1 MSKEPAAEELDLPSE
16 NEAAEPAV
24 EQQRPDT
31 SDDDAPASTAAS
43 TKSASSTESPV
54 SSASASS
61 GESADSAGSPASAD
75 SAGSPEEPGGT
86 GAEGRDP
93 VAAWLES
100 VGSGTENDTMLR
112 FAPSQHNAIDLTD
125 ANSSGMMQ
133 LMAGRKTRLSTLLN
147 DPSAFNVGKQAAQGI
162 RAKIREMSEERGID
176 VGFLAAGV
184 ASWTEDAGS
193 GPSGERFTED
203 FTAPVM
209 LVPITLR
216 PREDGS
222 GDFEIQFSAPARLN
236 PALIRH
242 LAARHRTHLD
252 AEEFHNTGYVTARF
266 DPNRPAD
273 MLARIAA
280 EVPSLES
287 VQVWRQLYVSTFADL
302 TFLGDPTGLEL
313 DHPVIHAMAS
323 STQLGQTRAVRTLM
337 DLPPVDERE
346 PRDERL
352 VADADPY
359 QQASLDAILAG
370 QSAVVSAPAG
380 TGQTQTAIN
389 AAAGLAWQGKRVLVL
404 AERTATLEQFKERL
418 SEVHLGTLAGNIS
431 AASTP
436 EEIREQLIRA
446 IRRAERAEP
455 PRLTALHTRLKTS
468 RHQLVNH
475 VKSLHN
481 VRRRWDCSP
490 YQAMQALA
498 ALTSLNPAPSTA
510 VRLKRSVLDNTV
522 DRTQITVKLRRA
534 AELGAFSAETRD
546 SPWYNARLSNRQETR
561 DAMTLVVQ
569 LRDELPQLSRM
580 MRSACQAAGIAPG
593 ETFSDWNRQ
602 VLLFQRVQESLG
614 KFSHDVYARPVDDL
628 IAATAPGWWRRQ
640 NNVEMTSVTRSR
652 LRRVAK
658 EYVRPSVAIGDLHTS
673 LIEVQSEREEW
684 AEWSISGSAP
694 KVPHRVDRLT
704 DTFGEVQGRLQRL
717 DEVLEAGPLADM
729 PIEKLLDTVET
740 LAGDEKP
747 LETLPERTLLGE
759 QLREQGFRDLMEDF
773 AARGVSA
780 NVVADELELS
790 WWQSALEAMISGDD
804 YLAMTTGENLRSIES
819 TFREA
824 DAGHIE
830 SSAQRLGHALSV
842 RWKSAV
848 EAHPQAAGSLR
859 ELLRDAAPTIES
871 LEAIN
876 PKLTQ
881 PLVPIWTTSPLGLGE
896 QFPADYRADAVIL
909 LDAESLAVPTALN
922 AITRAGQVVA
932 FGDPVA
938 GSPTPF
944 HVSADPVARET
955 EQHRPASIYAELS
968 AVLPLYPLRQVHR
981 GVDQELTGLLSSAL
995 YDGELTRLP
1004 DAAQLT
1010 GQNRRFTVEQVA
1022 GVPAG
1027 YRDAVESPTGEVN
1040 RVVDMVFEHVR
1051 SRRSASLAVITGS
1064 EWHARRVADA
1074 IRLNLANHAWA
1085 KPFFAEG
1092 AHGEG
1097 FVVTPVERAAGLVRD
1112 DVIFSLG
1119 FGRSVKGEAATRF
1132 GELSEPRGREYFAIA
1147 VTRAREH
1154 LRVVTSL
1161 SSADM
1166 DRPALTEGARDV
1178 YDLVR
1183 LGLEGDTN
1191 PTASAQLTDPLVLD
1205 LVDRIRARGGRVEDG
1220 FRGTL
1225 DLAACSRKAT
1235 PDTQMVPV
1243 AMVSDGTKSYGA
1255 MSVRERSRQRPTAFE
1270 HLGWSYMA
1278 LWTIEVFSNPVR
1290 CTEAVAEQVGL
1301 ASGPEFAESG
1311 RITVHT
1317 AGITPRGRRAREQE
1331 ARGEGI
1337 RFGGAADIEDE
1348 DSHRK
1353 SKKWLSPRERG
1364 AWKE

>member
-1 MSKEPAAEELDLPSE
+1 MRD
-16 NEAAEPAV
+16 
-24 EQQRPDT
+24 Q
-31 SDDDAPASTAAS
+31 
-43 TKSASSTESPV
+43 
-54 SSASASS
+54 
-61 GESADSAGSPASAD
+61 
-75 SAGSPEEPGGT
+75 
-86 GAEGRDP
+86 GRDP

-112 FAPSQHNAIDLTD
+112 FSPSQHNAIDLTD
-125 ANSSGMMQ
+125 ANASGMMQ

-147 DPSAFNVGKQAAQGI
+147 DQSAFTLGKQAAQGI
-162 RAKIREMSEERGID
+162 RAKTREMSEERGID

-184 ASWTEDAGS
+184 VSWTEDAGEVS
-193 GPSGERFTED
+193 SGERFTED

-222 GDFEIQFSAPARLN
+222 GDFEIQFSAAARLN
-236 PALIRH
+236 PALVRH
-242 LAARHRTHLD
+242 LATRHSTRLD
-252 AEEFHNTGYVTARF
+252 PVEFHNTGYVTARF

-273 MLARIAA
+273 ALARIAGG
-280 EVPSLES
+280 VQTLHS

-302 TFLGDPTGLEL
+302 TFLGDPSGLQL
-313 DHPVIHAMAS
+313 DHPVIHAMA
-323 STQLGQTRAVRTLM
+323 TGEPLGQTQAEQARQQ
-337 DLPPVDERE
+337 LPPVDQRE

-352 VADADPY
+352 VADADPD
-359 QQASLDAILAG
+359 QQAALDAVLAG
-370 QSAVVSAPAG
+370 QSAVISAPAG

-389 AAAGLAWQGKRVLVL
+389 AAAGLAWQGRRVLVL
-404 AERTATLEQFKERL
+404 AERTATLEQFKHRL

-431 AASTP
+431 AASTS
-436 EEIREQLIRA
+436 EEIRDQLIRA
-446 IRRAERAEP
+446 IRRNERAEP
-455 PRLTALHTRLKTS
+455 PRLGTLQSRLKKS
-468 RHQLVNH
+468 RHQLLDH

-498 ALTSLNPAPSTA
+498 ALTSLNPAPSTS

-522 DRTQITVKLRRA
+522 DRSQITVKLKRA
-534 AELGAFSAETRD
+534 AELGAFSVETRN
-546 SPWYNARLSNRQETR
+546 SPWFNARLSNRQETR
-561 DAMTLVVQ
+561 DAMALVVQ
-569 LRDELPQLSRM
+569 LREELPQLQKM
-580 MRSACQAAGIAPG
+580 MVSACQAAGITPG
-593 ETFSDWNRQ
+593 ATFSEWNSQ

-614 KFSHDVYARPVDDL
+614 RFSHDVYVRAVDDL

-658 EYVRPSVAIGDLHTS
+658 EYVRPGVAIGDLHSS
-673 LIEVQSEREEW
+673 LIDVQSEREEW
-684 AEWSISGSAP
+684 NQWARSGSAP
-694 KVPHRVDRLT
+694 KVPHRLDQLC
-704 DTFGEVQGRLQRL
+704 DTFGKVQARLQRL
-717 DEVLEAGPLADM
+717 DEVVETGALSEMPVEQLLE
-729 PIEKLLDTVET
+729 TVET
-740 LAGDEKP
+740 LAADEKP

-773 AARGVSA
+773 SEREISA
-780 NVVADELELS
+780 NVVAEELELA

-804 YLAMTTGENLRSIES
+804 YLAMTTGENLRSIEE
-819 TFREA
+819 TFRDA

-830 SSAQRLGHALSV
+830 SSAQRLGHALAV

-848 EAHPQAAGSLR
+848 EAHPQAAASLR
-859 ELLRDAAPTIES
+859 GMLRDATPSIEA

-876 PKLTQ
+876 PKVTQ
-881 PLVPIWTTSPLGLGE
+881 PLVPIWMTSPLGLGE
-896 QFPADYRADAVIL
+896 QFPMDYRADVVIL

-922 AITRAGQVVA
+922 AVTRAEQVIA

-944 HVSADPVARET
+944 HVSADPLARET
-955 EQHRPASIYAELS
+955 EQHRPASIYNELA
-968 AVLPLYPLRQVHR
+968 AVLPHYALRQVHR

-995 YDGELTRLP
+995 YENQLTRLP

-1010 GQNRRFTVEQVA
+1010 GQDRRFTVELVA
-1022 GVPAG
+1022 GGRAG

-1051 SRRSASLAVITGS
+1051 SRRGHSLAVVTGS
-1064 EWHARRVADA
+1064 AWHARRVADA
-1074 IRLNLANHAWA
+1074 IRLNLANHVWA
-1085 KPFFAEG
+1085 KPFFTQG

-1119 FGRSVKGEAATRF
+1119 FGRSVKGEPATRF
-1132 GELSEPRGREYFAIA
+1132 GELSEARGQEHVAIA
-1147 VTRAREH
+1147 LTRAREH

-1161 SSADM
+1161 SHTDM
-1166 DRPALTEGARDV
+1166 DRGSLTGGGAQIH
-1178 YDLVR
+1178 DLIR
-1183 LGLEGDTN
+1183 LGLEGSDN

-1225 DLAACSRKAT
+1225 DLAACSRRFT
-1235 PDTQMVPV
+1235 PDQSMVPV

-1255 MSVRERSRQRPTAFE
+1255 MSVRERSRQRPAAFE
-1270 HLGWSYMA
+1270 ALGWSYMA

-1290 CTEAVAEQVGL
+1290 CTEFVAEQVGL

-1317 AGITPRGRRAREQE
+1317 SGETARSRRAREQQ
-1331 ARGEGI
+1331 ARSEGI
-1337 RFGGAADIEDE
+1337 RFGGAADLADE

-1353 SKKWLSPRERG
+1353 SKKWLPPRERG
-1364 AWKE
+1364 AWKQ

>member
-1 MSKEPAAEELDLPSE
+1 M
-16 NEAAEPAV
+16 
-24 EQQRPDT
+24 
-31 SDDDAPASTAAS
+31 
-43 TKSASSTESPV
+43 
-54 SSASASS
+54 
-61 GESADSAGSPASAD
+61 
-75 SAGSPEEPGGT
+75 
-86 GAEGRDP
+86 
-93 VAAWLES
+93 
-100 VGSGTENDTMLR
+100 GSGTENDTMLR
-112 FAPSQHNAIDLTD
+112 FSPNQHNAIDLTD

-147 DPSAFNVGKQAAQGI
+147 DQNAFTIGKHAAQGI
-162 RAKIREMSEERGID
+162 RAKTREMSEERGID

-184 ASWTEDAGS
+184 VSWTEDAGQAS
-193 GPSGERFTED
+193 SGEQFTED
-203 FTAPVM
+203 FTAPIM

-222 GDFEIQFSAPARLN
+222 GDFEIQFSAAARLN

-242 LAARHRTHLD
+242 LAARHGTRLD
-252 AEEFHNTGYVTARF
+252 PVEFHNTGYVTARF

-273 MLARIAA
+273 TLARIAA
-280 EVPSLES
+280 GVDTLHS

-313 DHPVIHAMAS
+313 DHPVIHAMA
-323 STQLGQTRAVRTLM
+323 TGEPLGQTRADRTLK
-337 DLPPVDERE
+337 DLPSVDDRE

-352 VADADPY
+352 VADADPH
-359 QQASLDAILAG
+359 QQAALDAVLAG
-370 QSAVVSAPAG
+370 QSVVVSAPAG

-389 AAAGLAWQGKRVLVL
+389 AAAGLAWQGRRVLVL
-404 AERTATLEQFKERL
+404 AERTATLEQFKDRL
-418 SEVHLGTLAGNIS
+418 AQVHLGTLAGNIS
-431 AASTP
+431 AAATS
-436 EEIREQLIRA
+436 EDIRDQLIRA
-446 IRRAERAEP
+446 IRRNERAEP
-455 PRLTALHTRLKTS
+455 PRLGTVHSRLKKS
-468 RHQLVNH
+468 RHQLVDH

-498 ALTSLNPAPSTA
+498 ALTSLTPAPSTS
-510 VRLKRSVLDNTV
+510 VRLKRSVLDHTV
-522 DRTQITVKLRRA
+522 DRSQITVKLKRA

-546 SPWYNARLSNRQETR
+546 SPWFNARLSNRQETR
-561 DAMTLVVQ
+561 DAMALVVQ
-569 LRDELPQLSRM
+569 LREELPELQQM
-580 MRSACQAAGIAPG
+580 MVSACQAAGITAG
-593 ETFSDWNRQ
+593 ATFSQWNSQ

-614 KFSHDVYARPVDDL
+614 RFSHDVYARAVDDL

-658 EYVRPSVAIGDLHTS
+658 EYVRPGVAIGDLHSS
-673 LIEVQSEREEW
+673 LIDVQSEREEW
-684 AEWSISGSAP
+684 NQWSISDSAP
-694 KVPHRVDRLT
+694 KVPPRL
-704 DTFGEVQGRLQRL
+704 DTLCDSFGKVQARLQRL
-717 DEVLEAGPLADM
+717 DEVLETGSLTEM
-729 PIEKLLDTVET
+729 PIEELLQTVET
-740 LAGDEKP
+740 LAADEKP

-773 AARGVSA
+773 SERGISA
-780 NVVADELELS
+780 NVVGEELELA

-804 YLAMTTGENLRSIES
+804 YLAMTTGENLRSIEE
-819 TFREA
+819 TFRES

-830 SSAQRLGHALSV
+830 SSAQRLGHALAV

-848 EAHPQAAGSLR
+848 EAHPQAAANLR
-859 ELLRDAAPTIES
+859 ALLRDSTPTIEA

-876 PKLTQ
+876 SKVTQ

-896 QFPADYRADAVIL
+896 QFPPEYRADVVIL

-922 AITRAGQVVA
+922 AVTRAAQVVA

-944 HVSADPVARET
+944 HVSADPVAREA
-955 EQHRPASIYAELS
+955 EQPRPASIYTELA
-968 AVLPLYPLRQVHR
+968 AVLPHYALRQVHR

-1010 GQNRRFTVEQVA
+1010 GQDRRFTVELVA
-1022 GVPAG
+1022 GIQAG

-1051 SRRSASLAVITGS
+1051 SRRGHSLAVITGS
-1064 EWHARRVADA
+1064 AWHARRLADA
-1074 IRLNLANHAWA
+1074 IRLNLANHGWA
-1085 KPFFAEG
+1085 KEFFTDG

-1119 FGRSVKGEAATRF
+1119 FGRSVKGDAATRF
-1132 GELSEPRGREYFAIA
+1132 GELSEARGREHFAIA
-1147 VTRAREH
+1147 LTRAREH

-1161 SSADM
+1161 SNADM
-1166 DRPALTEGARDV
+1166 NPASLTNGAREI
-1178 YDLVR
+1178 YDLIR
-1183 LGLEGDTN
+1183 LGLEGSDN

-1225 DLAACSRKAT
+1225 DLAACSRRFT
-1235 PDTQMVPV
+1235 PDQPMVPV
-1243 AMVSDGTKSYGA
+1243 AMVSDGTRSYGA
-1255 MSVRERSRQRPTAFE
+1255 MSVRERSRQRPAAFE
-1270 HLGWSYMA
+1270 ALGWTYMA

-1290 CTEAVAEQVGL
+1290 CTEVVAEQVGL

-1317 AGITPRGRRAREQE
+1317 AGAAPRSRKGREQV
-1331 ARGEGI
+1331 ARSEGI
-1337 RFGGAADIEDE
+1337 RFGGAADLEDE

-1353 SKKWLSPRERG
+1353 SKKWLPPRERG
-1364 AWKE
+1364 AWKQ